1 MNVAAPGGTSE
12 GWYDVFHEQDGAEQP
27 RQVILAGMG
36 GIETTPIYGGLGIS
50 EGKISWHN
58 LNVEQHVK
66 EEVALDATAHA
77 GT

>member
-1 MNVAAPGGTSE
+1 
-12 GWYDVFHEQDGAEQP
+12 
-27 RQVILAGMG
+27 MG

>member
-1 MNVAAPGGTSE
+1 
-12 GWYDVFHEQDGAEQP
+12 
-27 RQVILAGMG
+27 MG
-36 GIETTPIYGGLGIS
+36 DIETTSIYGGLGIY

>member
-1 MNVAAPGGTSE
+1 
-12 GWYDVFHEQDGAEQP
+12 
-27 RQVILAGMG
+27 MG

-58 LNVEQHVK
+58 LNVVQHVE

-77 GT
+77 GTYGSLSMQHTDIN